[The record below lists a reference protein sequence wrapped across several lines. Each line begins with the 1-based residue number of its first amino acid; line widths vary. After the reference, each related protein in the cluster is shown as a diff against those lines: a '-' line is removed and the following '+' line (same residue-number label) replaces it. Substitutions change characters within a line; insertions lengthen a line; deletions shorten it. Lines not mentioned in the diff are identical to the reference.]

1 MDWAFSMNAVTAIST
16 PNKALDV
23 TFCEELFAALRVAT
37 GDGVGITRESF
48 GAGESA
54 ALDII
59 ERSARSLGLATERD
73 AGANLVVTLTGS
85 QPELP
90 FLACGSHL
98 DSVPQGGNFDGGAGV
113 IAGLA
118 VLASLKK
125 SGFVPRRTIKLYGLR
140 GEESAWFGKAYMGSS
155 ALFGQL
161 TADDLGTPH
170 AVTGRSLADCMR
182 DVGADVD
189 RIAQGE
195 ALLNPENV
203 AAWIELHIEQ
213 GPVLVARELPIGI
226 VTGIRGNIRHRVVEC
241 IGEAGHSGA
250 VPRWLRRDAVF
261 ATAELI
267 THLDRHWRTLLE
279 RGRDLVVTSGIMG
292 TDGSEHAIARIPGK
306 VRFSFEVRS
315 QSQETLEAFYDLF
328 VSECASIGEERGV
341 EFRFDR
347 AVQSAPAI
355 MDPVWVEKLR
365 AAARDLGLP
374 DEQIP
379 SGAGHD
385 AAVFANAGIPSAM
398 IFVRNENGSHNP
410 REDMKISDFMA
421 GLAVMRDVLA
431 EAAL

>member
-1 MDWAFSMNAVTAIST
+1 MNALTASAMLPPT
-16 PNKALDV
+16 SGARDTRL
-23 TFCEELFAALRVAT
+23 CEELFAALRAAT
-37 GDGVGITRESF
+37 SDGVGITRESF
-48 GAGESA
+48 GPGESL

-59 ERSARSLGLATERD
+59 ERSAREYGLTTERD
-73 AGANLVVTLTGS
+73 AGANLVVTLAGTE
-85 QPELP
+85 PDLP
-90 FLACGSHL
+90 FVACGSHL
-98 DSVPQGGNFDGGAGV
+98 DSVPQGGNFDGAAGV

-118 VLASLKK
+118 VLAGLKRD
-125 SGFVPRRTIKLYGLR
+125 GFVPRRTLRLFGLR
-140 GEESAWFGKAYMGSS
+140 GEESAWFGKAYLGSS
-155 ALFGQL
+155 ALFGRL
-161 TADDLGTPH
+161 TPDDLAVPH

-189 RIAQGE
+189 RVARGE
-195 ALLNPENV
+195 ALLRPERV

-226 VTGIRGNIRHRVVEC
+226 VTGIRGNVRHRVVEC
-241 IGEAGHSGA
+241 VGEAGHSGA

-279 RGRDLVVTSGIMG
+279 RGRDLVVTSGVMG
-292 TDGSEHAIARIPGK
+292 TDSSEHAIARIPGLL
-306 VRFSFEVRS
+306 RLSFEARS

-347 AVQSAPAI
+347 RLQSAPAV
-355 MDPVWVEKLR
+355 MDPGWVEKLR
-365 AAARDLGLP
+365 AAARSLGLP
-374 DEQIP
+374 DEPIP

-410 REDMKISDFMA
+410 YEDMKISDFMA
-421 GLAVMRDVLA
+421 GVAVMRQVLR
-431 EAAL
+431 EAIQ

>member
-1 MDWAFSMNAVTAIST
+1 MNALTANATLPPIDGAIDT
-16 PNKALDV
+16 KL
-23 TFCEELFAALRVAT
+23 CEKLFAQLRAAT

-48 GAGESA
+48 GPGELL
-54 ALDII
+54 ALDIV
-59 ERSARSLGLATERD
+59 EELAREFGLTAERD
-73 AGANLVVTLTGS
+73 AAANLVVTLAGS
-85 QPELP
+85 EPDLP

-98 DSVPQGGNFDGGAGV
+98 DSVPQGGNFDGAAGV

-118 VLASLKK
+118 VLA
-125 SGFVPRRTIKLYGLR
+125 GMRREGIVPRRTLKLFGLR

-155 ALFGQL
+155 ALFGL
-161 TADDLGTPH
+161 LAPDDLAAPH
-170 AVTGRSLADCMR
+170 AVTGRLLADCMC

-189 RIAQGE
+189 RIARGE
-195 ALLNPENV
+195 VLLDPRRV
-203 AAWIELHIEQ
+203 AAWVELHIEQ

-241 IGEAGHSGA
+241 VGEAGHSGA

-279 RGRDLVVTSGIMG
+279 QGRDLVVTSGVMS
-292 TDGSEHAIARIPGK
+292 TDSSEHAIARIPGML
-306 VRFSFEVRS
+306 RLSFEVRS

-341 EFRFDR
+341 EFKLDR
-347 AVQSAPAI
+347 RLQSAPAV
-355 MDPVWVEKLR
+355 MDSVWVERLR
-365 AAARDLGLP
+365 AAARSLGLP
-374 DEQIP
+374 DEPIP

-410 REDMKISDFMA
+410 YEDMKISDFMA
-421 GLAVMRDVLA
+421 GVAVMRQVLA
-431 EAAL
+431 EAVQ

>member
-1 MDWAFSMNAVTAIST
+1 MSVLI
-16 PNKALDV
+16 PNGMLPAMSGERDTKL
-23 TFCEELFAALRVAT
+23 CEYLFAALQAAT
-37 GDGVGITRESF
+37 SDGVGITRESF
-48 GAGESA
+48 GRGESL

-59 ERSARSLGLATERD
+59 EKSAMEFGLASERD
-73 AGANLVVTLTGS
+73 AGANLVVTLLGTE
-85 QPELP
+85 PDLP

-118 VLASLKK
+118 VLAGLKRD
-125 SGFVPRRTIKLYGLR
+125 GVVPRRTLKLFALR

-155 ALFGQL
+155 ALFGRL
-161 TADDLGTPH
+161 TADDLAAPH
-170 AVTGRSLADCMR
+170 AVTGRTLADCMR
-182 DVGADVD
+182 DVGADVA
-189 RIAQGE
+189 RIARGE
-195 ALLNPENV
+195 PLLDHERV
-203 AAWIELHIEQ
+203 AAWLELHIEQ

-241 IGEAGHSGA
+241 VGEAGHSGA
-250 VPRWLRRDAVF
+250 VPRWLRRDSVF

-279 RGRDLVVTSGIMG
+279 RGRDLVVTSGVVS
-292 TDGSEHAIARIPGK
+292 TDGSEHAIARIPGLL
-306 VRFSFEVRS
+306 RFSFEVRS

-328 VSECASIGEERGV
+328 VSECSSIGDERGV
-341 EFRFDR
+341 EFKLDR
-347 AVQSAPAI
+347 RLQSAPAT
-355 MDPVWVEKLR
+355 MDAVWVEKLR
-365 AAARDLGLP
+365 SAARALGLP

-410 REDMKISDFMA
+410 HEDMKISDFMA
-421 GLAVMRDVLA
+421 GVAVMRNALV

>member
-1 MDWAFSMNAVTAIST
+1 MNALTTNAT
-16 PNKALDV
+16 LPPMNGARDMEL
-23 TFCEELFAALRVAT
+23 CEELFAALRAAT
-37 GDGVGITRESF
+37 SDGVGITRESY
-48 GAGESA
+48 GRGESL
-54 ALDII
+54 ALHIV
-59 ERSARSLGLATERD
+59 ENSAREFGLATERD
-73 AGANLVVTLTGS
+73 AGANLVVTLPGT

-98 DSVPQGGNFDGGAGV
+98 DSVPQGGNFDGAAGV

-118 VLASLKK
+118 VLAGMRRD
-125 SGFVPRRTIKLYGLR
+125 GFVPRRTLKLFGLR

-155 ALFGQL
+155 ALFGRL
-161 TADDLGTPH
+161 RPDDLAVPH

-182 DVGADVD
+182 DVGADVG
-189 RIAQGE
+189 RIARGE
-195 ALLNPENV
+195 ALLDSTRV
-203 AAWIELHIEQ
+203 AAWVELHIEQ
-213 GPVLVARELPIGI
+213 GPVLVARELPVGI

-241 IGEAGHSGA
+241 VGEAGHSGA

-279 RGRDLVVTSGIMG
+279 RGRDLVVTSGVMS
-292 TDGSEHAIARIPGK
+292 TDSSEHAIARIPGTL
-306 VRFSFEVRS
+306 RFSFEVRS

-341 EFRFDR
+341 EFKFDR
-347 AVQSAPAI
+347 RLQSAPAT

-365 AAARDLGLP
+365 AAARSLGLP

-385 AAVFANAGIPSAM
+385 AAVFANTGIPSAM

-410 REDMKISDFMA
+410 YEDMKISDFMA
-421 GLAVMRDVLA
+421 GVAVMRQVLS
-431 EAAL
+431 EAAR